1 MWTEGPHQGKIMV
14 RAAMRVVV
22 LGLCLGILMMWIVM
36 PTSTYKQKWVLSI
49 RAKANT
55 RYLGTEGANLLVY
68 TFPVL
73 LVALLG
79 CIYLHLGRKGGEDGY
94 NASNRGEKQQ
104 NRSQKWW
111 KRPVLVKGPLG
122 IVTATELGFLI
133 MFIALLLW
141 SFSTYLTNFFS
152 SLDPE
157 SGERIWQVKLDDTAL
172 AFGLVGN
179 ICLAFLF
186 FPVSRGSS
194 VLPLMGLTSE
204 ASIKYHIWLGHI
216 VLTLFTAHG
225 ICYIIFWTSTHQI
238 KEMIEWKK
246 TGISNLAGELSLLA
260 GLAMWATTF
269 PRIRRKMFE
278 LFFYTHYLYILF
290 IVFFIFHVGMSYAAI
305 MIPGV
310 YLFVVDR
317 FLRFL
322 QSRRSVRLLSSRVLP
337 CEAVELNFSKS
348 PGLKYTSTS
357 TIFVNVPS
365 ISRLQWHPFT
375 ITSNSNL
382 EADKLSVFIKSE
394 GSWSKKLFQM
404 LSSPS
409 TADRLDVAVEGP
421 YGPAS
426 THFLRHDKLVMV
438 CGGSGITPFISII
451 RELVFLSATLNTKTP
466 QVLLICAFKNSRDL
480 TMLDLILPLSG
491 APAEISHLRLQ
502 IEAYV
507 TREKQPAD
515 ASNDKNLLRT
525 VWFKP
530 NATDMPI
537 HAVLGPNSWLWL
549 GLIISSSFIIF
560 LILLGILTYY
570 HIYPIDK
577 NTNKIYPSAAKSALN
592 MLFICV
598 CIAMTSTAAFLIN
611 KKGSST
617 KVKQV
622 QITNAPTP
630 LTSPGSWFYNADRE
644 LESVPTQSLV
654 QATNLHYGS
663 RPDLKKILFNC
674 EELSV
679 GVLVCGPRKMR
690 HEVATICSSGLA
702 ENLHFESISFSW

>member
-1 MWTEGPHQGKIMV
+1 MV

-55 RYLGTEGANLLVY
+55 RYLGTEA
-68 TFPVL
+68 
-73 LVALLG
+73 VAKSSK
-79 CIYLHLGRKGGEDGY
+79 I
-94 NASNRGEKQQ
+94 
-104 NRSQKWW
+104 RSQKWW

-122 IVTATELGFLI
+122 IVTSTELGFLI

-152 SLDPE
+152 NLDPD

-179 ICLAFLF
+179 VCLAFLF

-194 VLPLMGLTSE
+194 VLPLIGLTSE

-216 VLTLFTAHG
+216 VMTLFTAHG
-225 ICYIIFWTSTHQI
+225 LCYIIFWASTHQI
-238 KEMIEWKK
+238 KEMIKWEK
-246 TGISNLAGELSLLA
+246 TGISNLAGEISLLA

-278 LFFYTHYLYILF
+278 LFFYTHYLYIFF
-290 IVFFIFHVGMSYAAI
+290 IVFFIFHVGMNYAAI

-322 QSRRSVRLLSSRVLP
+322 QSRPSVRLLSSRVLP

-348 PGLKYTSTS
+348 PELTYTSTS

-365 ISRLQWHPFT
+365 ISKLQWHPFT
-375 ITSNSNL
+375 MTSNSNL
-382 EADKLSVFIKSE
+382 EPDKLSVVIKSE
-394 GSWSKKLFQM
+394 GSWSKKLYQM

-426 THFLRHDKLVMV
+426 THYLRHDKLVMV

-451 RELVFLSATLNTKTP
+451 RELIFRSATLNAETP
-466 QVLLICAFKNSRDL
+466 QVLLICAFKNSCDL
-480 TMLDLILPLSG
+480 TLLDLILPLSG
-491 APAEISHLRLQ
+491 TPSEISHLRLQ

-515 ASNDKNLLRT
+515 AGNDKNLLRT

-530 NATDMPI
+530 NAADMPI

-549 GLIISSSFIIF
+549 GLIISSSFAIF

-577 NTNKIYPSAAKSALN
+577 NTNKIYPAAAKSALN

-611 KKGSST
+611 KKGSSA
-617 KVKQV
+617 KAKQV

-644 LESVPTQSLV
+644 LESLPTQSLV

-663 RPDLKKILFNC
+663 RPDLKKILFDC
-674 EELSV
+674 EESSV